1 VVRHRAAP
9 EDWDASVEAF
19 DDSSFCHLGAW
30 EGIMKDVMGHETLYM
45 TARDRE
51 GLCHG
56 LLPLVR
62 VRSRLFG
69 DYLLSMPFMSYGGP
83 VGSRDAKKALA
94 KAAVAEAERLG
105 VDLMELRTR
114 QPLDIDLPRSDRK
127 ITVLKSLPDDPETLW
142 KDGLKAKVR
151 SQVRRPMKEGME
163 ARIGTDLVD
172 PFYDVFSVTMRD
184 LGTPVLPKTFF
195 EEIASRMSDQVVFS
209 VVEDEGRPAAAGC
222 GFLWK
227 GEYEITWAG
236 ALRELSRKAP
246 NMLLY
251 WSLMEESVRRGAST
265 FNFGRCSP
273 GSGTHR
279 FKSQWGTE
287 DQPLP
292 WTQWARGGVA
302 ATPSPDSAKFRLATQ
317 VWSRLPVSVTNRL
330 GPWLSRSLP

>member
-1 VVRHRAAP
+1 
-9 EDWDASVEAF
+9 
-19 DDSSFCHLGAW
+19 
-30 EGIMKDVMGHETLYM
+30 MTDVMGHETLYM

-51 GLCHG
+51 GLCRG

-83 VGSRDAKKALA
+83 VGSDDAKKALA
-94 KAAVAEAERLG
+94 EAAVAEAERLG

-114 QPLDIDLPRSDRK
+114 QPLDLDLPRSDRK

-142 KDGLKAKVR
+142 TDGLKAKVR

-163 ARIGTDLVD
+163 ARIGADLVD
-172 PFYDVFSVTMRD
+172 PFYEVFSVTMRD

-195 EEIASRMSDQVVFS
+195 EEIAARMSDQVVFS
-209 VVEDEGRPAAAGC
+209 VVEYEGRPAAAGC

-302 ATPSPDSAKFRLATQ
+302 ATPNPDSAKFRLATQ

>member
-1 VVRHRAAP
+1 MRDV
-9 EDWDASVEAF
+9 
-19 DDSSFCHLGAW
+19 LGHDTA
-30 EGIMKDVMGHETLYM
+30 YM
-45 TARDRE
+45 TARDGS
-51 GLCHG
+51 GLCEG

-83 VGSRDAKKALA
+83 VGSARARKALA
-94 KAAVAEAERLG
+94 EAAVAEAERMG
-105 VDLMELRTR
+105 VDLMELRVR
-114 QPLDIDLPRSDRK
+114 QPLDVDLAHSDRK
-127 ITVLKSLPDDPETLW
+127 ITVVKSLPDDPEALW
-142 KDGLKAKVR
+142 KGGLKAKVR

-163 ARIGTDLVD
+163 TRIGNDLVD

-184 LGTPVLPKTFF
+184 LGTPVLPKAFF
-195 EEIASRMSDQVVFS
+195 QAIAARMSDHVVFS
-209 VVEDEGRPAAAGC
+209 VIEYEGKPAAAGC

-251 WSLMEESVRRGAST
+251 WSLMEESVRRGASV
-265 FNFGRCSP
+265 FNFGRCTP

-279 FKSQWGTE
+279 FKSQWGGE

-292 WTQWARGGVA
+292 WAQWTKGGVA
-302 ATPSPDSAKFRLATQ
+302 ATPSPDSAKFRLATR
-317 VWSRLPVSVTNRL
+317 VWSRLPVSLANRF
-330 GPWLSRSLP
+330 GPWLARSLP